1 MTLRAIAAVAQV
13 RLKQVC
19 VVFGHRP
26 DLCPCENWNID
37 VASDDV
43 VTSNEHCGEKRV
55 AGLPGEIQLPL
66 RRPLTSA
73 PDGRDFKTIPV
84 KSYLRNSVFAVTQE
98 LSIQEVRYALSLTA
112 VCVYTAGIFE
122 VRRNLTSPV
131 AISRAGR
138 SIGLMR
144 GVSS

>member
-73 PDGRDFKTIPV
+73 PTVGISRQYRLSHICVILFSPSPRNCHTGSALRSVPDGCMRIH
-84 KSYLRNSVFAVTQE
+84 
-98 LSIQEVRYALSLTA
+98 
-112 VCVYTAGIFE
+112 
-122 VRRNLTSPV
+122 RNL
-131 AISRAGR
+131 
-138 SIGLMR
+138 
-144 GVSS
+144 